1 MVRYWILFLVK
12 LLIVLL
18 VPYLFGYMFEMLF
31 SQGYGVVSLFW
42 STATIPMTP
51 PALSSNYEYIG
62 LVILILP
69 SLYFTLRLP
78 STKSPQAK
86 PILTTMTL
94 LVTWLCLQVLFPL
107 LLVDFD
113 MLVVN
118 EPTIPYLSVLEPFT
132 TLVMFSLVIE
142 PSLNDQR
149 MADTYFGEKK
159 LHWFVMIALLIAPIH
174 VFLSPAYYALESL
187 ITTFRILPIQIF
199 VFNIQSPPS
208 FPIDVFTWLF
218 TLIFLQQLYQYLNG
232 KVSFKQLRLFG
243 VLSIIP
249 QIALSIIHI
258 LLSTLIGTWVIS
270 LPLPFIQMFGYIV
283 VRRTSRPSELDDL
296 EKQDL
301 EIPTIYIIYSWIKK
315 KIRRRE

>member
-1 MVRYWILFLVK
+1 MAVGI
-12 LLIVLL
+12 
-18 VPYLFGYMFEMLF
+18 E
-31 SQGYGVVSLFW
+31 
-42 STATIPMTP
+42 
-51 PALSSNYEYIG
+51 
-62 LVILILP
+62 
-69 SLYFTLRLP
+69 
-78 STKSPQAK
+78 
-86 PILTTMTL
+86 
-94 LVTWLCLQVLFPL
+94 
-107 LLVDFD
+107 
-113 MLVVN
+113 
-118 EPTIPYLSVLEPFT
+118 FT